1 MHARTGKIDPHI
13 LEVASSRTSLARRNF
28 KKWASS
34 VGLEYFSPH
43 KFRHGH
49 IHWGRENVMHSNIA
63 ITDDIYNNLEA
74 NKLGEIVNNLSR
86 EKISSADSRDLIR
99 ALNEALAI
107 LEKGTDDFS

>member
-1 MHARTGKIDPHI
+1 
-13 LEVASSRTSLARRNF
+13 
-28 KKWASS
+28 
-34 VGLEYFSPH
+34 
-43 KFRHGH
+43 
-49 IHWGRENVMHSNIA
+49 MHSNIA